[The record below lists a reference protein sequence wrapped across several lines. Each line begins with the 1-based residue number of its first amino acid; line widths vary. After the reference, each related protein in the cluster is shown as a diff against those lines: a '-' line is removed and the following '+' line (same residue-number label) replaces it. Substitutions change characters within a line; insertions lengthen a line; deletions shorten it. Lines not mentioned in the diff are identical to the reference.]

1 MYEQETQTDLKEYW
15 AIIWRRKT
23 LLILPMVIIPLV
35 ALVISYVLPATYSS
49 TVSILLSEAKI
60 LPPNVERQL
69 EGGPSYDRVSIRDK
83 EKSLNDEI
91 TSTKYLKRLIAVLD
105 IPIPQDIRE
114 IAVRMKAQ
122 YPEISENELAE
133 TILADRLRQRTT
145 VDLQSNNLIEIGF
158 SASNPVDAQK
168 TAKALADIF
177 IEESLAKELAG
188 VRSNIAFSEEQLAL
202 YREKLTAAED
212 RLKDFRKEL
221 LVSAAEED
229 TSGQNL
235 RQIASAIEALELE
248 ISLQESKLRDIRG
261 RLIADGLDIS
271 SIRLPQ
277 ELVTQ
282 KDQLLTTIATLTD
295 LLTRHTWK
303 DPRVLSLNEEAKTL
317 LGRMNDRI
325 SNYATEEYS
334 DQPQPIQS
342 AISEFLVSQLNIEFN
357 RAKKSTLDRSLV
369 KIKNRLSSNPDT
381 EVTMKRLQ
389 SEIDNYRNLYDLF
402 VSHAQYAAINQSAK
416 KVEAEAKYLITKPAS
431 LPLAPESPNRK
442 KMLVIGFI
450 LALALGV
457 GALLVVEVLDDSFKN
472 VDDLEEK
479 LEVKVLGTIPRMDLP
494 FGSNFKKK
502 IPVLVGAFVSFLLVV
517 LIVFLRLKESGG

>member
-1 MYEQETQTDLKEYW
+1 VNAVYEQETRTDLKEYW
-15 AIIWRRKT
+15 AIVWRRKT
-23 LLILPMVIIPLV
+23 LLILPIVIIPLV
-35 ALVISYVLPATYSS
+35 ALAVSYVLPPTYSS
-49 TVSILLSEAKI
+49 TVSILLSEARI

-69 EGGPSYDRVSIRDK
+69 ESGTTYDRVSIRDK

-133 TILADRLRQRTT
+133 NILADRLRQRTT

-158 SASNPVDAQK
+158 SASDPVNAQK

-212 RLKDFRKEL
+212 RLKEFRKEL

-261 RLIADGLDIS
+261 RLISEGSAPDHNS
-271 SIRLPQ
+271 
-277 ELVTQ
+277 
-282 KDQLLTTIATLTD
+282 
-295 LLTRHTWK
+295 
-303 DPRVLSLNEEAKTL
+303 DP
-317 LGRMNDRI
+317 
-325 SNYATEEYS
+325 
-334 DQPQPIQS
+334 
-342 AISEFLVSQLNIEFN
+342 
-357 RAKKSTLDRSLV
+357 DRSAYQAYMERPQGAESQRGSQNPAGPHERQ
-369 KIKNRLSSNPDT
+369 NRLSCIRG
-381 EVTMKRLQ
+381 VR
-389 SEIDNYRNLYDLF
+389 R
-402 VSHAQYAAINQSAK
+402 
-416 KVEAEAKYLITKPAS
+416 
-431 LPLAPESPNRK
+431 PESAHS
-442 KMLVIGFI
+442 IGHI
-450 LALALGV
+450 GV
-457 GALLVVEVLDDSFKN
+457 PHWPTEYRIQQGQEVH
-472 VDDLEEK
+472 
-479 LEVKVLGTIPRMDLP
+479 P
-494 FGSNFKKK
+494 GS
-502 IPVLVGAFVSFLLVV
+502 
-517 LIVFLRLKESGG
+517 ESG